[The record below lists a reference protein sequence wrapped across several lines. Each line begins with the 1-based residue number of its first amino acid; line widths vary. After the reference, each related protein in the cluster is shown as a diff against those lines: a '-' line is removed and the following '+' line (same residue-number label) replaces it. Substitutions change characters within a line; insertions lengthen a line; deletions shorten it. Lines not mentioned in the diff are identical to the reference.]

1 MLKFVI
7 LSTAVVLC
15 SASYGGG
22 GGGGY
27 GYHPIEAAIYSNHH
41 TSVYPVPST
50 RYAKPTYVDVPAGMT
65 PVYINFQS
73 QSSPVYVKQQHYGM
87 SGSYQHSHSY
97 DEPHRLVHEVTKPIQ
112 QIVKETIVPS
122 RKVVQTIQ
130 PVHESVETK
139 VYKGTHGYGGYGKM
153 GGGGGGGGGGG
164 YGKMYGGGGGGGG
177 GGYGKMGGGGG
188 GGYGKP
194 KYGGEMAGGGY
205 GGGHLPAI
213 DSVRSDRSDMS
224 ACSPKSRTCGHQ
236 RTERLSRWA
245 IVAM

>member
-1 MLKFVI
+1 MVNHLTIFSPFQFVI

-87 SGSYQHSHSY
+87 SGSYQVSI
-97 DEPHRLVHEVTKPIQ
+97 RRTANLILV
-112 QIVKETIVPS
+112 S
-122 RKVVQTIQ
+122 
-130 PVHESVETK
+130 
-139 VYKGTHGYGGYGKM
+139 
-153 GGGGGGGGGGG
+153 
-164 YGKMYGGGGGGGG
+164 
-177 GGYGKMGGGGG
+177 
-188 GGYGKP
+188 
-194 KYGGEMAGGGY
+194 
-205 GGGHLPAI
+205 
-213 DSVRSDRSDMS
+213 
-224 ACSPKSRTCGHQ
+224 
-236 RTERLSRWA
+236 
-245 IVAM
+245 

>member
-1 MLKFVI
+1 MITSFSSLVAIFFKPLYKASERSGVIEAIDFHCPFIIALARFLSFADGQLMTAFVAVRFGQSSNHLSPFFQFVI

-87 SGSYQHSHSY
+87 SGSYQVSI
-97 DEPHRLVHEVTKPIQ
+97 R
-112 QIVKETIVPS
+112 
-122 RKVVQTIQ
+122 
-130 PVHESVETK
+130 
-139 VYKGTHGYGGYGKM
+139 
-153 GGGGGGGGGGG
+153 
-164 YGKMYGGGGGGGG
+164 
-177 GGYGKMGGGGG
+177 
-188 GGYGKP
+188 
-194 KYGGEMAGGGY
+194 
-205 GGGHLPAI
+205 
-213 DSVRSDRSDMS
+213 
-224 ACSPKSRTCGHQ
+224 RTAN
-236 RTERLSRWA
+236 LILAS
-245 IVAM
+245 